1 MSIPQERSAY
11 SPDEL
16 SAGTADAPHT
26 TNSREMYVL
35 DSQETHEETQGTQ
48 TVPDGSR
55 PKILVVEDEEDIR
68 AYMETSLSSSFRI
81 RCAPDGA
88 RALEMVGED
97 CPDMVITDMMMPV
110 MDGMKLCARL
120 KQDSSTSHIPVIM
133 LSAKADGQDQLKA
146 LHSGADDFLTKPFSM
161 TMLKAKIRNMLR
173 TRMIIEDKAAH
184 STAFSPEKAALNAM
198 DEEIVRKAV
207 SVVERNMDNVEFSTD
222 EFARQMN
229 MSRSNLHLKLKSITG
244 DSALG
249 FIYKVRFSEACRL
262 LEDGRY
268 SVSEISDMVGFNTP
282 SYFATC
288 FKKHIGCLPT
298 EWTKQNKIEK

>member
-1 MSIPQERSAY
+1 
-11 SPDEL
+11 
-16 SAGTADAPHT
+16 
-26 TNSREMYVL
+26 
-35 DSQETHEETQGTQ
+35 
-48 TVPDGSR
+48 
-55 PKILVVEDEEDIR
+55 
-68 AYMETSLSSSFRI
+68 
-81 RCAPDGA
+81 
-88 RALEMVGED
+88 
-97 CPDMVITDMMMPV
+97 
-110 MDGMKLCARL
+110 
-120 KQDSSTSHIPVIM
+120 
-133 LSAKADGQDQLKA
+133 
-146 LHSGADDFLTKPFSM
+146 
-161 TMLKAKIRNMLR
+161 MLKAKIRNMLR
-173 TRMIIEDKAAH
+173 TRMIIEDKATR
-184 STAFSPEKAALNAM
+184 STSFSPEKAALNAM

-207 SVVERNMDNVEFSTD
+207 SIVERNMDNVEFSTD

-298 EWTKQNKIEK
+298 EWAKQN